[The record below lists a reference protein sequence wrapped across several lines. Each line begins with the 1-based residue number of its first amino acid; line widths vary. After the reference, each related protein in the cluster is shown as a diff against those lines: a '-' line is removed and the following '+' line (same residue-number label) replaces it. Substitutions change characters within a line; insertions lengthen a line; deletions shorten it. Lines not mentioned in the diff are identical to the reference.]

1 MPRPFKTR
9 CIANVPGITVFKP
22 AGIPA
27 RELTKVKIHFD
38 ELEAIRLV
46 DGEGLDQAQ
55 AAERMKVSRPT
66 VGRIL
71 GRVRKK
77 IARALVEG
85 EALFIEQGDAPVQ
98 HFAPHSERRRR
109 GRPSTGKSPQR
120 GRRTNAH
127 EAETVKST

>member
-1 MPRPFKTR
+1 MPRPFKPR
-9 CIANVPGITVFKP
+9 CIAHLPQVTVFKP

-27 RELTKVKIHFD
+27 PLLTRAEIHFD

-71 GRVRKK
+71 KRVRRK
-77 IARALVEG
+77 IAKALVEG
-85 EALFIEQGDAPVQ
+85 EALFIEQGAAPVE
-98 HFAPHSERRRR
+98 HKV
-109 GRPSTGKSPQR
+109 GGR
-120 GRRTNAH
+120 GRRGQRKQKAQCDD
-127 EAETVKST
+127 E